1 MVSVPIIV
9 GVAPS
14 DGCRTVA
21 PRGDPHRSRETPL
34 SWSTRRGS
42 GRRARAAPGRTSPE
56 WPRGTVVPAGHA
68 AEDDAQSGR
77 EAVQWGPFRAGEPAT
92 RQAPPGRVVDG
103 PPRRIHGEST

>member
-42 GRRARAAPGRTSPE
+42 GRTARTAPHRSSPE
-56 WPRGTVVPAGHA
+56 WPPGTAVPAGHA
-68 AEDDAQSGR
+68 AEDDAQSDR
-77 EAVQWGPFRAGEPAT
+77 EAVRWGACPAGEPAT

-103 PPRRIHGEST
+103 